1 YTNLDDK
8 ALGYIVQLPLLQILD
23 LDSCNKITANGF
35 QQLQLLKNI
44 RELYLKETAVDDKAL
59 QSLRGYVHL
68 QILDLSSCANITS
81 IGIDG
86 FTQVSSAKNL
96 RHLSFTGIRVDEY
109 VLKRI
114 VTVFSNLKVIDFDY
128 RDEGNYGE
136 AL

>member
-1 YTNLDDK
+1 FRKGDNVHKKDQVTNFVMEALAQLPLLEKLNLSGRKKITPNGFKHLVALKNIRNLNLSYTNLDDK

-68 QILDLSSCANITS
+68 
-81 IGIDG
+81 
-86 FTQVSSAKNL
+86 
-96 RHLSFTGIRVDEY
+96 
-109 VLKRI
+109 
-114 VTVFSNLKVIDFDY
+114 
-128 RDEGNYGE
+128 
-136 AL
+136 